1 MPRSWKP
8 TQNNFKSVSS
18 GAEDA
23 IVARMQA
30 LVNDP
35 NERRRALEDAVRQLR
50 VIQVEKLNYPDWNK
64 K

>member
-35 NERRRALEDAVRQLR
+35 KWRDGALLKMPFASCGLS
-50 VIQVEKLNYPDWNK
+50 K
-64 K
+64 